1 MKKSMRKG
9 FTLVE
14 LLITIAVM
22 GVLSLMMI
30 LSSAESVASANA
42 SNIISDMTTIKT
54 AALAYLVDHDDEIDK
69 AGKNFDLSKVSPD
82 VMKYLDQS
90 TLHDNNYQLFSGWDG
105 DECKWYV
112 YYHNHDTKVGE
123 KLKSRAKSVG
133 LIKKTETQ
141 ELYDGGD
148 EVYLH
153 IR

>member
-42 SNIISDMTTIKT
+42 SNIISDMTNIKI

-90 TLHDNNYQLFSGWDG
+90 TLLRSYIHFFLPHALQIYQNNY
-105 DECKWYV
+105 
-112 YYHNHDTKVGE
+112 
-123 KLKSRAKSVG
+123 
-133 LIKKTETQ
+133 
-141 ELYDGGD
+141 
-148 EVYLH
+148 
-153 IR
+153 